1 MPAYTWV
8 EDNNSRGATI
18 HRLGRRAQSNYRKS
32 WKIFGTSDDRA
43 VHEDVNVTL
52 WTQYLYWEYPG
63 QPLNRLHAESYTLEY
78 LGDEA
83 WQLEVSYASM
93 GAESDEDP
101 EPLKRS
107 RSFDTGGA
115 TQHITQA
122 LAVGSQASGEFALGV
137 EGQTIDFEF
146 RYPSTAA
153 NQSGAIGVD
162 GDSVQGVD
170 VVVPQLTWTENYDVP
185 WQYVN
190 TPYIKSLSS
199 LTGTVNNAAF
209 RGFAAGEVLFMG
221 ASGSQQWDSDKGDGP
236 WSLSYK
242 FVASANQGSGQT
254 FPALSIGSITGI
266 EKQGHDYLWVR
277 YQDAVES
284 ESLLKLPKA
293 VYVDRV
299 YRRADFSGLGIGV
312 T

>member
-122 LAVGSQASGEFALGV
+122 LAVGEGESL
-137 EGQTIDFEF
+137 DFEF
-146 RYPSTAA
+146 RYPSEAA

-170 VVVPQLTWTENYDVP
+170 IVVPQLTWTENYDVP
-185 WQYVN
+185 WQYV
-190 TPYIKSLSS
+190 TTSYIKSLSS
-199 LTGTVNNAAF
+199 LTGTVNDASF
-209 RGFAAGEVLFMG
+209 RGFDDGEVLFMG

-242 FVASANQGSGQT
+242 FVASANQGTGKSY
-254 FPALSIGSITGI
+254 PAITIGTITGI
-266 EKQGHDYLWVR
+266 AKDGHDYLWVR
-277 YQDAVES
+277 YEDSVSQNA
-284 ESLLKLPKA
+284 LIKLPKA
-293 VYVDRV
+293 VYVNRV
-299 YRRADFSGLGIGV
+299 YRRASFNGLGIGV